1 MEENTNLIESLLER
15 VTEYGKTSYDL
26 VKLNVVDKTSDGIS
40 SLLSHIIVKIF
51 IGCFI
56 LFINLGIAFWV
67 GDMLGKIFYGF
78 FAVAAFYA
86 LVAFI
91 LHFFMHKWMK
101 RMFYDYFIRQMLK

>member
-51 IGCFI
+51 I
-56 LFINLGIAFWV
+56 V
-67 GDMLGKIFYGF
+67 
-78 FAVAAFYA
+78 VQE
-86 LVAFI
+86 V
-91 LHFFMHKWMK
+91 
-101 RMFYDYFIRQMLK
+101 